1 MLEKRELS
9 MDTETDYCIQLAS
22 GVLILAEKELS
33 AFIGAVD
40 KLFGAEQ
47 ACQSALDWIEE
58 LGRMDWPSGESIPDW
73 RRATVGASARLGAL
87 SRPHRHVS
95 EEIRHMSAIASRP
108 TDEEAKNAPA
118 SGRLFF
124 LDLSGGRVLSANP
137 DGSDLKTIINEGRK
151 LPDGLVLDVAAGH
164 IYWTNMGD
172 PKRNDGSIMRSDLNG
187 KNMITIVPPGGTFT
201 PKQLHLEKRSRKLYW
216 SDREG
221 MRVMRANLDGSEIE
235 TLVDTSLGDSRPGSD
250 PTKWCVG
257 IAVDTEGGKF
267 YWTQKGGHH
276 AGLGRIFRANIQIPQ
291 GQSAESRRDIEL
303 LYDNLPE
310 PIDLDLDP
318 VHRTLYWTD
327 RGDPPRGNTVN
338 RAPMDAEADNRKE
351 PEILFSHLMEGIGLA
366 LDLKCGRMFI
376 TDFGGSVYSA
386 NLDGSNR
393 RTLLFAE
400 GNLTGI
406 AYAEVPSADRG
417 GAFRAT
423 GAPEETNMEDNTLV
437 KSSFSATIH
446 APIEDVDIP
455 TWCFGLSESEYQS
468 CSPAHVSAGAT
479 TAPDGRRMS
488 INVEVLGGSP
498 MVQHYVEEI
507 AEPHHLRLVSSSDIF
522 TPTGRIKVGVI
533 WDLSVKKVD
542 GSTCEFTNEV
552 HSSFTPELLDSL
564 AKQGIPRELFQAA
577 RKPVSEAHNRQ
588 ETPLFAK
595 SIERH
600 AVRNSSSASVA
611 SAG

>member
-1 MLEKRELS
+1 MLETRDMS
-9 MDTETDYCIQLAS
+9 TDADTERCNQLTS
-22 GVLILAEKELS
+22 GFLIMAESELS
-33 AFIGAVD
+33 AFIRAVD

-47 ACQSALDWIEE
+47 ARQSALHWIEE

-73 RRATVGASARLGAL
+73 RRASVAASARLGAL
-87 SRPHRHVS
+87 SRPHRHVIKEVRS
-95 EEIRHMSAIASRP
+95 MSAIASTP
-108 TDEEAKNAPA
+108 IDTETKNAPT

-124 LDLSGGRVLSANP
+124 LNLSGGRILSANP

-151 LPDGLVLDVAAGH
+151 LPDGLALDIAAGH

-201 PKQLHLEKRSRKLYW
+201 PKQLQLEKRSGKLYW

-235 TLVDTSLGDSRPGSD
+235 TLVDTSAGDSRPGSD

-257 IAVDTEGGKF
+257 IAVDTDGGKF

-276 AGLGRIFRANIQIPQ
+276 TGLGRICRANIQLPQ
-291 GQSAESRRDIEL
+291 GQSASNRTDVEL

-318 VHRTLYWTD
+318 IHRMLYWTD

-338 RAPMDAEADNRKE
+338 RAPMDAEAENRKE

-366 LDLKCGRMFI
+366 LDLKGGRMFI

-406 AYAEVPSADRG
+406 AYAEVSSVDRG
-417 GAFRAT
+417 EASRVTAV
-423 GAPEETNMEDNTLV
+423 PEETNTEDNTLV

-455 TWCFGLSESEYQS
+455 TWCFGLSESEYQA

-507 AEPHHLRLVSSSDIF
+507 AEPHHLRLFSSSDIF
-522 TPTGRIKVGVI
+522 TPTGRIKVDVI
-533 WDLSVKKVD
+533 WDLSVKKID
-542 GSTCEFTNEV
+542 GNSCEFTNEV

-564 AKQGIPRELFQAA
+564 AKQAIPREVFQSA
-577 RKPVSEAHNRQ
+577 RRPISEAHNRQ

-600 AVRNSSSASVA
+600 ALRNRSSARVA
-611 SAG
+611 SAA